1 MVASPEMRAIR
12 ELALAAPLAL
22 TGYAL
27 FFGGGPGDGSVFW
40 LGTLGLVAL
49 VALLA
54 TWGIPGGGVSL
65 VPLALLAG
73 WMALSI
79 SWSALP
85 DRSWDYADRT
95 LIYLLFAALGLWFA
109 GRTRELALGLCLLLG
124 AVVVWALAGKVLPF
138 VYDYGPPYVTRLR
151 SPVGL
156 WNQLALLGAFALPLA
171 LWRRRLD
178 GTLLAYGWLVALLL
192 TYSRGGLITAVLVV
206 VAWFALTDERAESAA
221 TLIAAALP
229 AAVAVGVAFALPG
242 ITSNGQSSH
251 VRWRDGL
258 VFGLVLLLGAAA
270 IVPLRRLPARAVR
283 GGLALLGVLV
293 AAAFVVALVKGS
305 GSEAVTNGGG
315 RLGSTSSNFR
325 LTWWKQA
332 WDGFRDHVLGGTGAG
347 SFHVTN
353 LLYRRSFLDFT
364 IEPHDIPLQ
373 FLSELGVVGLVLFVA
388 VAVAFLR
395 GSLHRRGHEL
405 ALALVFPAFL
415 VHSLVDV
422 NWDFVAVSVP
432 AFLVAGALVGTPA
445 EKRASAFATLAA
457 VGAGLLVF
465 VVLLLPWLGARW
477 SAQASTELNRAKAA
491 KLAKRARS
499 VNPFLVEPYWT
510 LAFAAKD
517 NGTALAYY
525 DDAVRRQPRNA
536 QTWLAAGQFA
546 LSIGCPR
553 HAYPYLEKFS
563 ELDHYAEPDK
573 GPDDYRRA
581 LRLVNS
587 GTPRC

>member
-1 MVASPEMRAIR
+1 MRAIR

-27 FFGGGPGDGSVFW
+27 FFGGGPGDGSIFW
-40 LGTLGLVAL
+40 IGTLGLVAL
-49 VALLA
+49 VALIA
-54 TWGIPGGGVSL
+54 AFGVPGGALSL
-65 VPLALLAG
+65 VPLALLAS

-95 LIYLLFAALGLWFA
+95 LVYLLFAALGLWFA
-109 GRTRELALGLCLLLG
+109 GRTRELALGLCVLLG

-138 VYDYGPPYVTRLR
+138 VYDYGPPSVTRLR

-192 TYSRGGLITAVLVV
+192 TYSRGGLITAALVV
-206 VAWFALTDERAESAA
+206 VAWLLLTDERAESAA
-221 TLIAAALP
+221 TLIAAVV
-229 AAVAVGVAFALPG
+229 VAVAFALPG

-258 VFGLVLLLGAAA
+258 IFGLLLLLGALATL
-270 IVPLRRLPARAVR
+270 PLRQLPTRVVR
-283 GGLALLGVLV
+283 GGLVALGALAAV
-293 AAAFVVALVKGS
+293 AIVVALVKGS
-305 GSEAVTNGGG
+305 GSGAVSNSGG

-325 LTWWKQA
+325 FTWWKQA
-332 WDGFRDHVLGGTGAG
+332 WDGFRDHVLAGTGAG

-353 LLYRRSFLDFT
+353 LLFRRSYLDFT
-364 IEPHDIPLQ
+364 IEPHNIPLQ
-373 FLSELGVVGLVLFVA
+373 FLSELGLVGLVLLVA
-388 VAVAFLR
+388 AVVAFLR
-395 GSLHRRGHEL
+395 GSFHRRGHEL
-405 ALALVFPAFL
+405 ALALVFPAYL

-422 NWDFVAVSVP
+422 NWDFVAVSIP
-432 AFLVAGALVGTPA
+432 AFLVAGSLVGTPA

-457 VGAGLLVF
+457 AGVGLIVF

-477 SAQASTELNRAKAA
+477 SSQASGELSPARAAI
-491 KLAKRARS
+491 LAKRARS
-499 VNPFLVEPYWT
+499 VDPLLVDPYWT

-517 NGTALAYY
+517 NGTALAYF
-525 DDAVRRQPRNA
+525 DQAVRKQPKNA
-536 QTWLAAGQFA
+536 QTWLAAGEFA

-563 ELDHYAEPDK
+563 ELDHYAAPEK

-587 GTPRC
+587 GTPTC